1 MPLHRV
7 RSLLARPFT
16 PQPHGDWDLMRDAPP
31 ADDALMPA
39 AVLMAISDE
48 PEPQLLFTRRSAQL
62 RRHAGQVAFPGGRQD
77 AGDDGPIAA
86 ALREAH
92 EEVALPPHHV
102 EVLGMLDPYRTGTG
116 FLVTPVVGVVP
127 PGLALAPDPGEV
139 DSLFHVP
146 LAHVLDPANHLRQ
159 SGEWQGQTRHFWT
172 IRHDRQVIWGATA
185 GMIVA
190 LSRRLE
196 AL

>member
-1 MPLHRV
+1 
-7 RSLLARPFT
+7 
-16 PQPHGDWDLMRDAPP
+16 
-31 ADDALMPA
+31 
-39 AVLMAISDE
+39 
-48 PEPQLLFTRRSAQL
+48 
-62 RRHAGQVAFPGGRQD
+62 
-77 AGDDGPIAA
+77 
-86 ALREAH
+86 
-92 EEVALPPHHV
+92 
-102 EVLGMLDPYRTGTG
+102 
-116 FLVTPVVGVVP
+116 
-127 PGLALAPDPGEV
+127 
-139 DSLFHVP
+139 VP